1 MIKALPEDFIVEEK
15 ADLPLRAAGEFRV
28 YVLRKNHWNTLDLV
42 GYLSRLFRI
51 PNDRFSYGGKKDKH
65 GLTSQFIAVR
75 DTCDLSRSGKG
86 FSLQS
91 VGFMDRAMGP
101 DFIRGNAFTIT
112 VRDLDETESI
122 DRNIREV
129 EQTGFPNFFDDQ
141 RFRSYDPERG
151 FFAEKIL
158 KRHWNGALQV
168 FLTSAA
174 RDASKKE
181 RERKAGILES
191 WKDWPRCLALA
202 QSRLEQRIFRY
213 LSGHPRNFAAA
224 LHLIP
229 EEEISMQYAA
239 FQSHLWNELLRR
251 LIRLK
256 VEDYREVRGKEGG
269 YLFWRRLDPSS
280 LAYFQSLEIP
290 TAALKTDFPDSLT
303 RKLADKILEEKGLR
317 DGMFR
322 TKALSRV
329 YFRSFLRKAL
339 LTPDDIRVT
348 GLADDEL
355 HRGKKK
361 LTLSFSLPRGAY
373 ATILIKRLEL

>member
-1 MIKALPEDFIVEEK
+1 
-15 ADLPLRAAGEFRV
+15 
-28 YVLRKNHWNTLDLV
+28 
-42 GYLSRLFRI
+42 
-51 PNDRFSYGGKKDKH
+51 
-65 GLTSQFIAVR
+65 
-75 DTCDLSRSGKG
+75 
-86 FSLQS
+86 
-91 VGFMDRAMGP
+91 
-101 DFIRGNAFTIT
+101 
-112 VRDLDETESI
+112 
-122 DRNIREV
+122 
-129 EQTGFPNFFDDQ
+129 
-141 RFRSYDPERG
+141 
-151 FFAEKIL
+151 
-158 KRHWNGALQV
+158 
-168 FLTSAA
+168 
-174 RDASKKE
+174 
-181 RERKAGILES
+181 
-191 WKDWPRCLALA
+191 
-202 QSRLEQRIFRY
+202 
-213 LSGHPRNFAAA
+213 
-224 LHLIP
+224 
-229 EEEISMQYAA
+229 MQYAA